1 MKITYTKV
9 KPAVCKTN
17 REFYKNH
24 IRRAFVMF
32 CAYEGLFADC
42 FTKAEIEQAKRGIL
56 PNDCNVHHRI
66 PLSGCDDES
75 VHSFENLT
83 VIHVKT
89 HERINREIFAPQLR
103 PLLKQ
108 PYGTSIEIEVPAF
121 DYVDSDGIRKERE
134 IKRLM
139 FLKRK
144 YYGHFDG

>member
-1 MKITYTKV
+1 MKIIYTKV
-9 KPAVCKTN
+9 KPSVCKQN

-24 IRRAFVMF
+24 VRTAFVIW
-32 CAYEGLFADC
+32 CAYEGLFDEC
-42 FTKAEIEQAKRGIL
+42 FTKQEIEQAKRGVL
-56 PNDCNVHHRI
+56 PDDCNVHHRV

-75 VHSFENLT
+75 VHYFDNLT

-103 PLLKQ
+103 TILNA
-108 PYGTSIEIEVPAF
+108 PYGTSIEIDVPEF
-121 DYVDSDGIRKERE
+121 DFVDVEGIKKERA

-144 YYGHFDG
+144 YYGQ